1 MLYTFIALIV
11 LVPALFIAY
20 KALRL
25 LFRGTWFAAW
35 LKGTAGIALLAVSVF
50 IGLIAWDLLGYSQAL
65 KEQNVATLTF
75 TQIEPQHFEVKL
87 VDAKGN
93 EQQYKLRG
101 DQWQLDAR
109 LVKFKGYL
117 ARFGAHPGYRLERLS
132 GRYYRLDQELS
143 AERTVYQL
151 GDSLYGVDAW
161 RWVNEHPTWLPV
173 VDAVYGSATYL
184 PLADKAVYEVSLSHT
199 GLLARPVNA
208 AAEAAV
214 NRWQ

>member
-11 LVPALFIAY
+11 LVPAILIAY
-20 KALRL
+20 KALRF
-25 LFRGTWFAAW
+25 LFRDTWFAAW
-35 LKGTAGIALLAVSVF
+35 LKGTAGIGLLVLSMF
-50 IGLIAWDLLGYSQAL
+50 MGLIAWDLLGYRQAL
-65 KEQNVATLTF
+65 QEQRVATLTF
-75 TQIEPQHFEVKL
+75 TEIEPQYYDVKL

-93 EQQYKLRG
+93 VHQYTLRG

-109 LVKFKGYL
+109 LVKLKGYL

-132 GRYYRLDQELS
+132 GRYYRLDQELT

-161 RWVNEHPTWLPV
+161 RWLNKHPNWLPV
-173 VDAVYGSATYL
+173 VDAVYGSATYV
-184 PLADKAVYEVSLSHT
+184 PLADKASYEVSLSHS
-199 GLLARPVNA
+199 GLLARPLNA
-208 AAEAAV
+208 PAEAAV